1 MDDLE
6 RGVGGLGLHKGVG
19 VTDDS
24 GFDEASIRASM
35 ASEKLPLPSITFN
48 ANPSLTGHRR
58 GIIAGHSSLDDLTA
72 SIGQVTVASY
82 TAADLSLTPMGSRRG
97 SDAGLSGHGHGHG
110 HGHGTGEGHLAVVG
124 AGLGGSEVGSMFS
137 VSAGGGSVPG
147 SFFCAM

>member
-1 MDDLE
+1 MSKSE
-6 RGVGGLGLHKGVG
+6 RRLF
-19 VTDDS
+19 

-48 ANPSLTGHRR
+48 ANPSLTDHRR

-72 SIGQVTVASY
+72 STGQVTVASY
-82 TAADLSLTPMGSRRG
+82 TAADLSLTPIGSRRG
-97 SDAGLSGHGHGHG
+97 SDAGLSGHGSS
-110 HGHGTGEGHLAVVG
+110 EGHLAVDG